1 MKEKNYF
8 LVYICMTFQP
18 TIIADEKIPFV
29 RDALQPLGK
38 LTTLSGRDMNAITI
52 RNADILIVRS
62 VTRVDEL
69 LLDKSNVRYVATAST
84 GYDHIDTQYLEKR
97 GIHFFAA
104 AGCNANAVSEYVTAA
119 IAYIGQQYTL
129 RFNDLTLGII
139 GVGKIGNRVAD
150 KARAMGMKVLLNDPP
165 LKERTGSNKYL
176 PLETVLQNADIVTL
190 HVPLSENE
198 YPTIRMVNSSFM
210 DAMKADAFLIN
221 TSRGAVVDEDA
232 MLAGIKNK
240 QIRDAVLDVWCNE
253 PGINTGLLERVVI
266 GTPHIAGHSIDGK
279 VNATVMVYNDLCKFL
294 GMTPE
299 WKPEDLP
306 RPEKPVILLNE
317 NKDKFTAIIDVLLR
331 AYPIHNDDAVLRKI
345 LLKPESGR
353 ESFFDSIRNEY
364 PMRREFDSYHVTG
377 NNNNII
383 DILCTLGFKH
393 Y

>member
-1 MKEKNYF
+1 M
-8 LVYICMTFQP
+8 ISQP
-18 TIIADEKIPFV
+18 TIIADERIPYV
-29 RDALQPLGK
+29 RDALQPLGR
-38 LTTLSGRDMNAITI
+38 LITLSGRDMNAITI

-69 LLDKSNVRYVATAST
+69 LLDKSNVRYVASAST

-104 AGCNANAVSEYVTAA
+104 AGCNANAVSEYVAAA
-119 IAYIGQQYTL
+119 IAFICRRDTL
-129 RFNDLTLGII
+129 RLDDLTLGII
-139 GVGKIGNRVAD
+139 GVGNIGARVAD

-165 LKERTGSNKYL
+165 LKEKTGSDKFR
-176 PLETVLQNADIVTL
+176 PLETVLRRADIVTL
-190 HVPLSENE
+190 HVPLTENI

-210 DAMKADAFLIN
+210 DAMKPNAFLIN

-232 MLAGIKNK
+232 LLAGLKNK

-253 PGINTGLLERVVI
+253 PAINTGLLERVVI

-294 GMTPE
+294 GMTPG

-317 NKDKFTAIIDVLLR
+317 NKDKFTAIIDVLLC
-331 AYPIHNDDAVLRKI
+331 AYPIHNDDAVLREI
-345 LLKPESGR
+345 LHKPESGR
-353 ESFFDSIRNEY
+353 ESFFDSVRNEY
-364 PMRREFDSYHVTG
+364 PMRREFNSYHVTG
-377 NNNNII
+377 NNSNII
-383 DILCTLGFKH
+383 DILCTLGFIN